1 MWNWE
6 PLAIDR
12 PPALTAARAAA
23 APDAVGA
30 RAADAER
37 AGARLNPREQ
47 LCAQAAAAALLPQA
61 VCARW
66 AAAEGTTGS
75 RTRRRRG

>member
-12 PPALTAARAAA
+12 PPALAAARTAAASDAA
-23 APDAVGA
+23 GA

-37 AGARLNPREQ
+37 AGARHLPRDQ
-47 LCAQAAAAALLPQA
+47 LCAQAAAAAPLPQA
-61 VCARW
+61 VRAR
-66 AAAEGTTGS
+66 AGG
-75 RTRRRRG
+75 